1 MDGAM
6 SVTYR
11 RNPDIEAAPMQGES
25 ILFDPASNKFCL
37 LNGTAAFVWE
47 QLATPA
53 TIEHISQ
60 ELCRHFDSAEPNR
73 VEQDVREVLDRFVE
87 LLLVSP
93 EALS

>member
-1 MDGAM
+1 M

-53 TIEHISQ
+53 TIEHISR
-60 ELCRHFDSAEPNR
+60 ELCSHFDTPEPAR

-87 LLLVSP
+87 LALISP
-93 EALS
+93 EAAS